1 MAFVNSISRSKEKKE
16 DLILFYEEQLIEE
29 HCEHPHQ
36 VELFMM
42 ALVLTTLSSYEI
54 DIEKFADDVTNTH
67 RNALTSIKAVKKLLS
82 KFMKGDLK

>member
-1 MAFVNSISRSKEKKE
+1 MIDFPRKEFELVRQEVDK
-16 DLILFYEEQLIEE
+16 FIEE
-29 HCEHPHQ
+29 HCEDPHQ

>member
-1 MAFVNSISRSKEKKE
+1 MDFPKQEFE
-16 DLILFYEEQLIEE
+16 ILRREIDKFIEE

-42 ALVLTTLSSYEI
+42 ALVLTTLSSYQI
-54 DIEKFADDVTNTH
+54 DIEKFADDVVNTH
-67 RNALTSIKAVKKLLS
+67 RNALTSIKEVKKLIS

>member
-1 MAFVNSISRSKEKKE
+1 MIDFPRKEFELVRQEVDK
-16 DLILFYEEQLIEE
+16 FIEE

-42 ALVLTTLSSYEI
+42 ALVLTTLSSYQI
-54 DIEKFADDVTNTH
+54 DIEKFADDVVNTH